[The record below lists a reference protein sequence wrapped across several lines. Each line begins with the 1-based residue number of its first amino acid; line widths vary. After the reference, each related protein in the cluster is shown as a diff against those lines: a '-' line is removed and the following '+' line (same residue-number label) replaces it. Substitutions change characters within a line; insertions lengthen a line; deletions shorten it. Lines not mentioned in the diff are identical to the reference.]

1 MLHSIRPISLRLR
14 FPLVCGWVVAGILAA
29 GLSIAAPADA
39 ADSSA
44 ASAPSSGR
52 RHSHRLIVELET
64 PPLARDSSTQ
74 PLLRQRRGTA
84 LDAQQPDMARAT
96 AARRA
101 EQSQTMARLVA
112 KHPRLRKSNCIA
124 ANGQRRPLDF
134 MLAFNGFVVE
144 TDADVP
150 LETLRQNLA
159 ATPGVKAVHLDYA
172 YSPDMFASLPLIQAA
187 SAWAQID
194 GGITNAGRGIQVAS
208 MDGGVHHA
216 APMFSGN
223 GFAYPDGYPP
233 NGLGETNNNNGKSI
247 VSRAYFRDWD
257 PPLAGETNAW
267 PGPAGNSHG
276 VHTAGTM
283 AGNPVE
289 ATVLDG
295 APYPIGGVAPAAWIM
310 SYKVFYGSV
319 GGIDS
324 FYSAEGIAALEDIL
338 ADGAHVL
345 NNSWGGGPG
354 TFDEY
359 DPLGQAALNVAAG
372 GTFVSF
378 SAGNSGPERGTLDH
392 SRSEY
397 VTVASVTT
405 ESGGFS
411 SGRLWVLDGAGAP
424 TNVPFSGS
432 DFGPAWPAAPTS
444 MPYQAAALLDPDNV
458 LGCDAWPSNAFA
470 GRCALIQR
478 GVCNFSDKIFEAQQ
492 AGAVA
497 VIVYND
503 EARGDDLMNMG
514 GDGDLIDIPSAFV
527 GHSNGQALVDWL
539 SAHPDAQIVV
549 HFGNSSLVP
558 GIPNVVA
565 LNSSRGPGAGNVL
578 KPDFAAPGVNILSQG
593 YGPSPGEQ
601 KHFEY
606 AAASGTSMA
615 TPHVAGAAA
624 LLRQL
629 HPDWSNDDVKS
640 ALMNTARFLDVYLD
654 TAHTQLAQPLDM
666 GAGCIDL
673 SRASDPGILLSP
685 PSLSFGQLA
694 AGDSPSSPIHVRSV
708 ADASETYSLSALCTT
723 GGPAA
728 IADWN
733 ALSFSPATLALA
745 PGQSAVVTATLHTA
759 GAAPGD
765 LQGFLVFSGAL
776 HHAHAPAWGAVAA
789 PPAADVLL
797 VDFDASSESTGLADY
812 LAYYT
817 NAIADLSLSCD
828 VLDASQEEIPQAVL
842 LNAYRAILLFTGDNG
857 VESASSL
864 YPSDAA
870 RLTEFANNGGLVV
883 VMGQAAF
890 GPLTKSI
897 FRDNILGLQNLAPSV
912 TGGAQPS
919 ELARSIAGAP
929 LPSDFRL
936 DLGATGDGAGNQT
949 AMNQIGLLG
958 TNEFL
963 AYYPWIPWLA
973 YPAADPAATQIVAY
987 VRRDQPVLGRPGVA
1001 YATRVFVSS
1010 FGLEGVN
1017 SQNPAAATRSNLLRR
1032 IWTWGFDDPAARLTS
1047 ERLDGRRYRFTV
1059 ELTNTAGAI
1068 AQTRWSFGDS
1078 SAILSGAAASVEHE
1092 YAANGGYLVEVEVLN
1107 EYGNHAVDYAPL
1119 HLVETY
1125 AEWADAQGLPP
1136 DRRAYDDN
1144 PLGVSNLVAYA
1155 TGSLDPSLSIAAAA
1169 GTHVLSLLWRTD
1181 LPTNV
1186 WFSAEST
1193 TNLPHPN
1200 AWFTD
1205 AHLDWQL
1212 VPLGSNR
1219 VELLGQPATN
1229 PSPAQKS
1236 YRVRFG
1242 IDE

>member
-1 MLHSIRPISLRLR
+1 MMFALRMVPRRWL
-14 FPLVCGWVVAGILAA
+14 LVLA
-29 GLSIAAPADA
+29 GLAWVGLGDMGTAMAAN
-39 ADSSA
+39 
-44 ASAPSSGR
+44 PSDR
-52 RHSHRLIVELET
+52 RHSHRLIVELDQA
-64 PPLARDSSTQ
+64 PLAQDSSAQ
-74 PLLRQRRGTA
+74 SLLRKRRGTA
-84 LDAQQPDMARAT
+84 PNAPQPDLDRLV
-96 AARRA
+96 AARRS
-101 EQSQTMARLVA
+101 EQGRAMARLVA
-112 KHPRLRKSNCIA
+112 KNPGLRQSECIA
-124 ANGQRRPLDF
+124 ADGQRRPLSYV
-134 MLAFNGFVVE
+134 LAFNGFAVE
-144 TDADVP
+144 TDADAP
-150 LETLRQNLA
+150 LETVRRELA

-172 YSPDMFASLPLIQAA
+172 NSPNMFASLPLIHAT

-194 GGITNAGRGIQVAS
+194 GGMANAGRGVKVAS
-208 MDGGVHHA
+208 MDAGVHHA
-216 APMFSGN
+216 APMFSGD

-233 NGLGETNNNNGKSI
+233 NGLGETNNNNGKI
-247 VSRAYFRDWD
+247 ILSRAYFRDWD
-257 PPLAGETNAW
+257 PPLAGEEHAW
-267 PGPAGNSHG
+267 PGPIGNSHG

-289 ATVLDG
+289 ATLLG
-295 APYPIGGVAPAAWIM
+295 GPPFSISGVAPAAWVM
-310 SYKVFYGSV
+310 SYKVFYGAAD
-319 GGIDS
+319 GDDW

-354 TFDEY
+354 TAAEH
-359 DPLGQAALNVAAG
+359 DPLEMAALNVAAA

-392 SRSEY
+392 SSSDY

-411 SGRLWVLDGAGAP
+411 AGRLWISDGNGSP
-424 TNVPFSGS
+424 TNIPFS
-432 DFGPAWPAAPTS
+432 DAEFGPAWPAAPTS
-444 MPYQAAALLDPDNV
+444 MAYQAAVLLDPDNV
-458 LGCDAWPSNAFA
+458 LGCNAWPADAFA
-470 GRCALIQR
+470 GRCAVIQR
-478 GVCNFSDKIFEAQQ
+478 GICNFTDKVYEAQQ

-503 EARGDDLMNMG
+503 EARGDDVMTMG
-514 GDGDLIDIPSAFV
+514 GANSLIEIPSAFV
-527 GHSNGQALVDWL
+527 GHTDGLALVNWL
-539 SAHPDAQIVV
+539 SSDPDAQIVV
-549 HFGNSSLVP
+549 HYGSPSLVP

-565 LNSSRGPGAGNVL
+565 LSSSRGPGTGNVL
-578 KPDFAAPGVNILSQG
+578 KPDLAAPGDNVLSQG
-593 YGPSPGEQ
+593 YGTSPGEQ
-601 KHFEY
+601 RHLEY
-606 AAASGTSMA
+606 GAIGGTSMA
-615 TPHVAGAAA
+615 APHVAGAAA

-654 TAHTQLAQPLDM
+654 TAQTQLAQPLDM

-673 SRASDPGILLSP
+673 SRAIDPGLLLFP
-685 PSLSFGQLA
+685 PSLSFGQLT
-694 AGDSPSSPIHVRSV
+694 AGDSPSIPIHVRSV
-708 ADASETYSLSALCTT
+708 SDTHETYVLRALLTT

-728 IADWN
+728 IADWD
-733 ALSFSPATLALA
+733 ALSFAPDTLTLA
-745 PGQSAVVTATLHTA
+745 PGESAVVTATLHTA

-776 HHAHAPAWGAVAA
+776 HHVHAPAWGAVAA
-789 PPAADVLL
+789 EPAADVLL
-797 VDFDASSESTGLADY
+797 IDFDASSEGGGLADY

-817 NAIADLSLSCD
+817 DALSDLGLSYD
-828 VLDASQEEIPQAVL
+828 ILDASLAEVPQAVHL
-842 LNAYRAILLFTGDNG
+842 AAYRAILLFTGDNG
-857 VESASSL
+857 VDNVSAL

-870 RLTEFANNGGLVV
+870 RLTEFANAGGLIV

-897 FRDNILGLQNLAPSV
+897 FRDGALGLKNLAPSV
-912 TGGAQPS
+912 TDGAQPS
-919 ELARSIAGAP
+919 ELARPIAGAP
-929 LPSDFRL
+929 LPEVFRI
-936 DLGATGDGAGNQT
+936 DLGAAGDGAGNQT
-949 AMNQIGLLG
+949 AMNQIGLIE

-1032 IWTWGFDDPAARLTS
+1032 IWTWGFDEPAARLTT
-1047 ERLDGRRYRFTV
+1047 ERLDGRRYRFSV
-1059 ELTNTAGAI
+1059 ELTNTTGAI

-1078 SAILSGAAASVEHE
+1078 TPVLSGTAAPVEHE

-1119 HLVETY
+1119 HLAETY
-1125 AEWADAQGLPP
+1125 AEWTDAQGIPA

-1155 TGSLDPSLSIAAAA
+1155 TGTLDPSLSIAE
-1169 GTHVLSLLWRTD
+1169 GTHVLSMPWRTD
-1181 LPTNV
+1181 IQTNV

-1193 TNLPHPN
+1193 TNLPQPD
-1200 AWFTD
+1200 AWFYD
-1205 AHLDWQL
+1205 VHLDWQL
-1212 VPLGSNR
+1212 IPLGSNR
-1219 VELLGQPATN
+1219 VELRGQPATN
-1229 PSPAQKS
+1229 PLPAQKS
-1236 YRVRFG
+1236 YRIRFG
-1242 IDE
+1242 IDD